1 MVVTIHCVLKK
12 LFDYFLNHWRFYSR
26 TCVHL
31 ICMEGSN
38 VKAREQKR
46 REWIGSSDTVEI
58 LERDRDDFL
67 IDVF

>member
-1 MVVTIHCVLKK
+1 
-12 LFDYFLNHWRFYSR
+12 
-26 TCVHL
+26 
-31 ICMEGSN
+31 MEGSN